1 MKKRRWWALVVCIS
15 VGVRCCHYFTNKPKH
30 GWNDEKI
37 YVRGYPAKNLMFDLL
52 SKFVFT
58 MCDNLLLMIQK

>member
-1 MKKRRWWALVVCIS
+1 MCRRPLLPL
-15 VGVRCCHYFTNKPKH
+15 YFTNKLKH
-30 GWNDEKI
+30 DGTIEKI